1 MEDPK
6 AKIIVIIPAY
16 NEAGTIGDVITS
28 VKSTAPYAD
37 IVVIND
43 GSGDDTA
50 GAAAR
55 HGVVVLNHPY
65 NIGIGATMQT
75 GYKYALRS
83 GYTVAV
89 QVDGDGQHPADQIR
103 IIIEPILRGEADI
116 VVGSRFLGVGQYK
129 PSLARHTGIT
139 VFSRLVSAIIKEKM
153 TDTTSG
159 FRAAGLRCIEFFS
172 ARYPD
177 DYPEVESLVL
187 LHKNGFK
194 IMEVPVR
201 MQERTYGH
209 SSITPTK
216 SMYYMIKVLLAV
228 FVILLKK
235 KNV

>member
-6 AKIIVIIPAY
+6 TKILVIIPAF
-16 NEAGTIGDVITS
+16 NEAGTIGDVIAS
-28 VKSTAPYAD
+28 IKSMAPYAD
-37 IVVIND
+37 IVVVND

-50 GAAAR
+50 ELAER
-55 HGVVVLNHPY
+55 QGVVVLNHPY
-65 NIGIGATMQT
+65 NLGIGATMQT

-83 GYTVAV
+83 GYNVAV

-103 IIIEPILRGEADI
+103 FLIEPVLKGAADI
-116 VVGSRFLGVGQYK
+116 VVGSRFLGVGQYR
-129 PSLARHTGIT
+129 PSIARHTGIML
-139 VFSRLVSAIIKEKM
+139 FSRLVSMIIKEKM

-159 FRAAGLRCIEFFS
+159 FRAAGLKCINFFS

-187 LHKNGFK
+187 LHRNGFS

-201 MQERTYGH
+201 MQERISGH

-216 SMYYMIKVLLAV
+216 SLYYMIKVLLAI
-228 FVILLKK
+228 FVNLIKK